1 LSGAYGPILLLS
13 NSPRSPG
20 ILHSRGDILETAKHQ
35 WESPW
40 PPLGI
45 QCHPSVCSVVFH
57 SCPVVRVSSSVLQT
71 CGLISSAF
79 DPRSKR
85 SSNPSWCVK
94 IEHLNAAVVALFQ
107 REQFGESFSRAA
119 PIRTLE
125 DVHGDGIL
133 ALPSC
138 CCVCADRSR
147 CAAITSGRP
156 AVSLESRYDIGRLG
170 GDRNEPE
177 SLRKVSRRRWRGQ
190 ELGGNRSETKGPQFG
205 ATAAPHSFHDSVA

>member
-107 REQFGESFSRAA
+107 REQFGEPFCRAA
-119 PIRTLE
+119 ANQ
-125 DVHGDGIL
+125 D
-133 ALPSC
+133 A
-138 CCVCADRSR
+138 
-147 CAAITSGRP
+147 
-156 AVSLESRYDIGRLG
+156 G
-170 GDRNEPE
+170 GC
-177 SLRKVSRRRWRGQ
+177 SRRRNSSIALLLLCVCRSFSLCSNNKRQAWRQLGISLRHWATGRGQ
-190 ELGGNRSETKGPQFG
+190 ERAGVLKES
-205 ATAAPHSFHDSVA
+205 